1 MKYNQKYC
9 SVIFNKSGRTIL
21 WDSLTSE
28 MLITRLF
35 IIRLLI
41 TLAFNKDQH
50 FSWKLTKNFF
60 FFEVKKD
67 PL

>member
-9 SVIFNKSGRTIL
+9 SVIFNKAGRTVL
-21 WDSLTSE
+21 WDSLTPE

-41 TLAFNKDQH
+41 TLAFNKD
-50 FSWKLTKNFF
+50 
-60 FFEVKKD
+60 
-67 PL
+67 